1 MKRERRDGKLNKL
14 KRSLWIILMN
24 CINMRMKKKIFV
36 ARLFL
41 LQTGK
46 GKVCTPKVISVGE
59 KSAELGTGMPSISC
73 SMIENYACGF
83 SLN

>member
-24 CINMRMKKKIFV
+24 CINMQLKKKIFI

-41 LQTGK
+41 LQIGK
-46 GKVCTPKVISVGE
+46 GKVCTPKFIS
-59 KSAELGTGMPSISC
+59 
-73 SMIENYACGF
+73 
-83 SLN
+83 